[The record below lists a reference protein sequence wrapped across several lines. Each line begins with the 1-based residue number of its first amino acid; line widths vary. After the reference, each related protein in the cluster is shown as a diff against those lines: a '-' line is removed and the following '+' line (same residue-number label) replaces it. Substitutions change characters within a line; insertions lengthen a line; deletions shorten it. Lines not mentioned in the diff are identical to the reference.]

1 MTGGSDS
8 GSASRL
14 THARMLDALEA
25 QVGLV
30 RFALA
35 GDGSGGSGSGA
46 ADVTAAVPSC
56 PDWTVRDLVAHLG
69 TVNWW
74 AGQTV
79 RDATPDART
88 RGMSAVQRSA
98 PPATDGAAAL
108 ADWYARI
115 ADEMLRTLTDT
126 APDAPAWTFSGAGRA
141 DFWLRRQLHE
151 TTIHRWD
158 VETAL
163 HGAAATTPV
172 SEDVAVDGVDEFC
185 TVMRPHFS
193 GRVPALPLTIR
204 LRAVPHATGGAAAA
218 GGLAAGAEP
227 VGAGAL
233 GALEWELP
241 GPPDGGEVEVAGP
254 PETLALLLWGRVR
267 SGAADLEVT
276 GDRDGLDAALEAG
289 LSA

>member
-1 MTGGSDS
+1 MTGGLS
-8 GSASRL
+8 
-14 THARMLDALEA
+14 HARMLDALEA

-35 GDGSGGSGSGA
+35 GDGSGGSGSGGSGSGA

-79 RDATPDART
+79 RDATSDARS

-98 PPATDGAAAL
+98 PPAADGADAL

-115 ADEMLRTLTDT
+115 ADEMLRTLTDA

-151 TTIHRWD
+151 TTIHRWG
-158 VETAL
+158 VEAAL

-172 SEDVAVDGVDEFC
+172 SEDVAVDGIDEFC

-204 LRAVPHATGGAAAA
+204 LRAVPHAASDGVAA

-227 VGAGAL
+227 VGAGSL

-267 SGAADLEVT
+267 AGAAGLEVT